1 MDLNSLR
8 DMIQQAVS
16 TQLQL
21 HDIRAAQKPENFDPT
36 KSYDSIR
43 TTQTMKD
50 EEMKLR
56 VEQQMLQKSI
66 PVNI

>member
-1 MDLNSLR
+1 MDLNLLR

-21 HDIRAAQKPENFDPT
+21 HDMRATKKSESIDPAR
-36 KSYDSIR
+36 SYDSFK
-43 TTQTMKD
+43 TTQTMRD

-56 VEQQMLQKSI
+56 VE
-66 PVNI
+66 